1 MTDAKLQSEAQ
12 TLIIC
17 QLCESNSTVRW
28 KCIACDLLMCD
39 TCTDKI
45 HPKFKLAETHSI
57 IPLKDIG
64 TMIFPVM
71 KLKRIPCR
79 IHDNQTYCIFCQSCD
94 QLVCPV
100 CLSQSHQK
108 HQFLQ
113 LEEILKKKIEK
124 IKTFDAQIEYFI
136 LPFYQKESEKIEKY
150 FMEVTE
156 HFKDI
161 KFKIATQEE
170 KLITEIKIQKLG
182 MTEELEG
189 RMALIDNFITEKRNN
204 IAKIIENSSVKREC
218 LSDILKKAR
227 DVELLHETMKE
238 TEKWLSTVNDDTQIR
253 MEDFPRLP
261 SFEFATI
268 KNETIAKLF
277 GFLQCGVQIS
287 TKIKKTLSIGI
298 SRISKL
304 TVNSRR
310 EDIWLSS
317 GYSFE
322 TRKYA
327 IHTDLKLLQKV
338 EDKREYNIYDM
349 APTVN
354 GDLLFT
360 IIELDCYTYIAT
372 KDGIEQFRSFSP
384 LFPRAVHIST
394 KGVIYVSLRDNGPI
408 FKTNDK
414 GARKIVIVN
423 FNDKIEIKRFGDKKM
438 LTDVTRI
445 KSDKNGCVYFI
456 DLSSKKSDG
465 RIIAMSPDGLTKWI
479 YEGKIDTDNSFT
491 PTDLVVTKEGK
502 LIVSDMHNFMLHII
516 DSKGEFI
523 QKLSLKTIGILNSL
537 CIDIDNNDDLY
548 IGCAS
553 DKKSPETSKLYV
565 ISVTMS

>member
-17 QLCESNSTVRW
+17 QLCESSSTVRW

-57 IPLKDIG
+57 IALKDIG
-64 TMIFPVM
+64 TPIVCA
-71 KLKRIPCR
+71 LKPKRVPCR
-79 IHDNQTYCIFCQSCD
+79 IHDNQTYCIFCQSCN
-94 QLVCPV
+94 QLVCPI

-113 LEEILKKKIEK
+113 LEEILKKKIEQ

-150 FMEVTE
+150 FIDITE

-161 KFKIATQEE
+161 RNRIITQEE
-170 KLITEIKIQKLG
+170 QLIAEIKTQKLS
-182 MTEELEG
+182 MIEELEE
-189 RMALIDNFITEKRNN
+189 RMALVNKFITEKRFDIEN
-204 IAKIIENSSVKREC
+204 IIENSSVKREC
-218 LSDILKKAR
+218 LSDILRNAR

-238 TEKWLSTVNDDTQIR
+238 TEKWLSTVNDDAQIR

-277 GFLQCGVQIS
+277 GCLQCGVHMSI
-287 TKIKKTLSIGI
+287 KIEKSLSVGI

-304 TVNSRR
+304 CVNKRSK
-310 EDIWLSS
+310 ELWLSS

-327 IHTDLKLLQKV
+327 IHTDLQLLQKLQ
-338 EDKREYNIYDM
+338 DKKEYNIYDM

-354 GDLLFT
+354 GDILST
-360 IIELDCYTYIAT
+360 IIELDCNMYIAT
-372 KDGIEQFRSFSP
+372 KDGVEHFRSFSP
-384 LFPRAVHIST
+384 LFPRAVHVST
-394 KGVIYVSLRDNGPI
+394 KSEIYVSLRDNGPI

-414 GARKIVIVN
+414 SARKIVIVN
-423 FNDKIEIKRFGDKKM
+423 FNDKIEIKRLGHKKL

-445 KSDKNGCVYFI
+445 KSDKNNCVYLI
-456 DLSSKKSDG
+456 DIISKKING

-479 YEGKIDTDNSFT
+479 YEGKTDTDSFT
-491 PTDLVVTKEGK
+491 PSDLVVTNLGK
-502 LIVSDMHNFMLHII
+502 LIVSDVHNSLLHII
-516 DSKGEFI
+516 DSIGQFI
-523 QKLSLKTIGILNSL
+523 QTFSLKTIGILNSL

-553 DKKSPETSKLYV
+553 DTKIPETSKLYV
-565 ISVTMS
+565 ISFTMS

>member
-1 MTDAKLQSEAQ
+1 MADAKLQSEAQ

-57 IPLKDIG
+57 IPLQDIG
-64 TMIFPVM
+64 TSIVSVM
-71 KLKRIPCR
+71 KPKRVPCR

-94 QLVCPV
+94 KLVCPV
-100 CLSQSHQK
+100 CLSQSHRK

-113 LEEILKKKIEK
+113 LEDVLKNKIEK

-150 FMEVTE
+150 FIDITE

-161 KFKIATQEE
+161 RNKIITQEE
-170 KLITEIKIQKLG
+170 QLIAEIKIQKLA
-182 MTEELEG
+182 MIEELEE
-189 RMALIDNFITEKRNN
+189 RMALVDSFITEKNVG
-204 IAKIIENSSVKREC
+204 IANIIENSSVKREC
-218 LSDILKKAR
+218 LSDILRNAR

-238 TEKWLSTVNDDTQIR
+238 TEKWLSTVNDDAQVRI
-253 MEDFPRLP
+253 EDFPRLP

-277 GFLQCGVQIS
+277 GCLQRGLQMS
-287 TKIKKTLSIGI
+287 TKIEKSLSIGI

-304 TVNSRR
+304 CVNGRGN
-310 EDIWLSS
+310 EFWLSS

-327 IHTDLKLLQKV
+327 IHTDLQLLQKV
-338 EDKREYNIYDM
+338 QDKKEYNINDM

-360 IIELDCYTYIAT
+360 IIELDCNMYRST
-372 KDGIEQFRSFSP
+372 KDGIEHFHSFSP
-384 LFPRAVHIST
+384 LFPRAVHVST
-394 KGVIYVSLRDNGPI
+394 KGDIYISLRDQGPI

-414 GARKIVIVN
+414 GARKMAIIN
-423 FNDKIEIKRFGDKKM
+423 FNDRIEIKRFGDKKM

-445 KSDKNGCVYFI
+445 KSDNNNYVYLI
-456 DLSSKKSDG
+456 DIISKKING

-479 YEGKIDTDNSFT
+479 YEGKTDTDSFT
-491 PTDLVVTKEGK
+491 PSDLVVTNLGK
-502 LIVSDMHNFMLHII
+502 LIVSDMHNSLLHMI
-516 DSKGEFI
+516 DSTGEFI
-523 QKLSLKTIGILNSL
+523 QKFSLITMGILDSL
-537 CIDIDNNDDLY
+537 CIDIHNNDNLY

-553 DKKSPETSKLYV
+553 DTKTPDTSKLYV
-565 ISVTMS
+565 ISFTMS